1 MKRKM
6 ISHKSCCFRNRLIYK
21 SVGII
26 LTVFLIVIIFDGETL
41 TSFDKDELILK
52 RIVDR
57 VS

>member
-1 MKRKM
+1 M
-6 ISHKSCCFRNRLIYK
+6 IWLI
-21 SVGII
+21 VLLCII